1 MIRKFTMIC
10 ATGLLVS
17 CASTN
22 FIIDPKSSTTPD
34 NYLADKLECEQL
46 AEQESY
52 GSNIAIGAL
61 LKGLATGIGSG
72 ALTALGVGAGS
83 GLDIQTS
90 VLLGLGAGGLGGA
103 GLATFETHSAR
114 KEIIKNCMIGRGY
127 TILK

>member
-22 FIIDPKSSTTPD
+22 FIIDPKSSSNPN
-34 NYLADKLECEQL
+34 NYSADIVECEQL
-46 AEQESY
+46 AKQEDY
-52 GSNIAIGAL
+52 GTNMALGAFM
-61 LKGLATGIGSG
+61 KGIATGIGSG
-72 ALTALGVGAGS
+72 ALTALGVGAGA
-83 GLDIQTS
+83 GIDIQTS

-103 GLATFETHSAR
+103 GLASYETYSAR
-114 KEIIKNCMIGRGY
+114 KEIIRNCMIGRGY